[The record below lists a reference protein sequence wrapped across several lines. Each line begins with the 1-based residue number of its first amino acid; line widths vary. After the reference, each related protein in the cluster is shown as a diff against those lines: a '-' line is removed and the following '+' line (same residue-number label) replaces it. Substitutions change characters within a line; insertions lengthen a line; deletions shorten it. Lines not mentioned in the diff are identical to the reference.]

1 MGEGNWSSRFEPKQ
15 RKASK
20 GRSCEV
26 VYTHLILNSPSPF
39 RSKSPSASSSLFK
52 SILNIIISWGM
63 PFLEET
69 FLYHL
74 IRSDHR
80 HNFSPYFLP
89 IYLSS
94 TTTSNISQNFLN
106 TPLPQ
111 LFSSIAKHL
120 PTFTPTSPDPSSP
133 TSNELQIFL
142 ESLIS
147 LILSSTHELSNS
159 MSKVTL
165 EPLLSF
171 LPQFLLTGYLGY
183 KIGKK
188 DLVMAFGLQTLAF
201 VGWNKVC
208 TSQVS
213 VASGEDEDN
222 RKWKGEMSI

>member
-1 MGEGNWSSRFEPKQ
+1 
-15 RKASK
+15 
-20 GRSCEV
+20 
-26 VYTHLILNSPSPF
+26 
-39 RSKSPSASSSLFK
+39 
-52 SILNIIISWGM
+52 
-63 PFLEET
+63 
-69 FLYHL
+69 
-74 IRSDHR
+74 
-80 HNFSPYFLP
+80 
-89 IYLSS
+89 
-94 TTTSNISQNFLN
+94 
-106 TPLPQ
+106 
-111 LFSSIAKHL
+111 
-120 PTFTPTSPDPSSP
+120 
-133 TSNELQIFL
+133 
-142 ESLIS
+142 
-147 LILSSTHELSNS
+147 